1 MPNTNTP
8 SNAASN
14 TNIATGQSPSAA
26 ETKQIVLKEI
36 GAKWSKF
43 SEPELSSLKDR
54 DDLVSQVVAKYGLE
68 KSQAQRDVD
77 ALMERP
83 PDLTQGP
90 IEVEVASLRPR
101 SAGDVVGVRFQPM
114 VAFDYGVPAEVFPAR
129 NRKYRRQAIGY
140 RRFARAADAIRFA
153 IEELPPELLLGT
165 FLEVDGERHGSAEIR
180 RLYESSDYLLP
191 RRAAV

>member
-1 MPNTNTP
+1 MPNAP

-26 ETKQIVLKEI
+26 ETKQLILKEI

-43 SEPELSSLKDR
+43 SEPELSSLKDK

-101 SAGDVVGVRFQPM
+101 SAGDVVGARFQPI